1 MIKITK
7 KLKKNDF
14 QPMDYPVYKKEEA
27 DEQGLRYKAWN
38 ACKEGEYGLSDDNYV
53 SECIY
58 RKEYKGKVEYTYP
71 YGRQWMSV
79 WSKLEF
85 EPHYRS
91 NNFSTVSTKSY
102 NDLEVT
108 KKGASIAMDAYV
120 AYKVAGLPPDWAQIG
135 TLYRPDQ
142 DNPVIAAKRLFK
154 TKQVKKMIQDKLKE
168 ILIDKNIDEGF
179 VLDVIK
185 DAIEVAKIKEDPGNM
200 IRAAKELGDFLDMK
214 PKQKEITESLEID
227 MTHQIQ
233 DSYKKQTKKLK
244 ATQTRKID
252 EEDNQDN
259 GQKEQSE

>member
-7 KLKKNDF
+7 KLKKNNF
-14 QPMDYPVYKKEEA
+14 KPVVYVVYKKEEA
-27 DEQGLRYKAWN
+27 DANNFTYKHWSK
-38 ACKEGEYGLSDDNYV
+38 CKPGEFGISDDNYV

-58 RKEYKGKVEYTYP
+58 RKDYKGKVEYTYP
-71 YGRQWMSV
+71 FGRQWDTKHGV
-79 WSKLEF
+79 LEF

-102 NDLEVT
+102 NDLEVQ
-108 KKGASIAMDAYV
+108 KKGADIAMDAYIT
-120 AYKVAGLPPDWAQIG
+120 YKIAGLQPDWAKIG

-154 TKQVKKMIQDKLKE
+154 TKQVKKMIQDKLKD
-168 ILIDKNIDEGF
+168 ILIDREIDEGF

-185 DAIEVAKIKEDPGNM
+185 DAIEVAKVKEDPGNM

-214 PKQKEITESLEID
+214 PKQKEVTESLEID
-227 MTHQIQ
+227 MSHQIQ
-233 DSYKKQTKKLK
+233 DSYNKQTKKLK

-252 EEDNQDN
+252 EEDDKNI
-259 GQKEQSE
+259 GQENQSE

>member
-27 DEQGLRYKAWN
+27 DEQGLTYKAWN

-71 YGRQWMSV
+71 YGRQWMSA

-108 KKGASIAMDAYV
+108 KKGASIAMDAYI
-120 AYKVAGLPPDWAQIG
+120 AYKVAGLQPDWAQIG

-154 TKQVKKMIQDKLKE
+154 TKQVKKMIQDKLKD
-168 ILIDKNIDEGF
+168 ILIDRKIDEGF

-214 PKQKEITESLEID
+214 PKVTEKTDTLEID
-227 MTHQIQ
+227 MSHQIAN
-233 DSYKKQTKKLK
+233 SFEKHTKKLK

-259 GQKEQSE
+259 GQEEQS